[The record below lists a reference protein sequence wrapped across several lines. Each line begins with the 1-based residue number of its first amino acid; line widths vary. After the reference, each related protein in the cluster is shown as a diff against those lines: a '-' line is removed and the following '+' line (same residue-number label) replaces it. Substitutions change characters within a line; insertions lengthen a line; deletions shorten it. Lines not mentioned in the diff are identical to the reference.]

1 MINNWILL
9 ILLAPNPHVNTILLT
24 FKKKKKKK
32 QTNKQTNWQR
42 IYIFWPRISI
52 LCPDDL
58 KFGIWLQILNKE
70 HEKAEDSKPV
80 AVPATTGS

>member
-24 FKKKKKKK
+24 YLKKKKKKK
-32 QTNKQTNWQR
+32 NKQTNKLR
-42 IYIFWPRISI
+42 IYIFWPHISI

>member
-1 MINNWILL
+1 MDL
-9 ILLAPNPHVNTILLT
+9 VNTLGSKSACEHNFVNIL
-24 FKKKKKKK
+24 KKKKKK
-32 QTNKQTNWQR
+32 QTNKQR
-42 IYIFWPRISI
+42 IYILWPHISI